1 MQCKMRV
8 LGLVL
13 AVLTLFGGCAEPS
26 RQEESSIPVI
36 QLGGDLV
43 CIEISRF
50 SGRFVE
56 DGSDEPVKDVA
67 AILVENN
74 TGKFVELATATYRV
88 GDRIATFR
96 ITGLPAGERAWVLE
110 QNRMTLTEGEKLV
123 YEDCQITYNANAIQ
137 STSDLAVTRQGG
149 ALIIENK
156 SGRPLKNV
164 CVYYKNRLEDG
175 AFMGGIAYLINF
187 ADLEPGE
194 SASRTVSHFVDRS
207 VIVRFSYQYAD
218 T

>member
-1 MQCKMRV
+1 MKEKKRI

-13 AVLTLFGGCAEPS
+13 AAVMLLCGCAEQQ
-26 RQEESSIPVI
+26 QEESIPVI
-36 QLGGDLV
+36 QLGGDLMCV
-43 CIEISRF
+43 EISRF
-50 SGRFVE
+50 SGKFVE

-74 TGKFVELATATYRV
+74 TEKFVELATATYRI
-88 GDRIATFR
+88 GDRTATFR

-110 QNRMTLTEGEKLV
+110 QNRMTLAEGEELV

-137 STSDLAVTRQGG
+137 STKELAVTRQGG
-149 ALIIENK
+149 ALIVENT
-156 SGRPLKNV
+156 SGRALKNV

-187 ADLEPGE
+187 GDLEPGE

-207 VIVRFSYQYAD
+207 VIVRFSYQYAE